1 MIPVGHE
8 RPLAESG
15 HVFWRKGDLPRE
27 PELVQRR
34 AATQMRAE
42 LSDAIVHEHRD
53 VEDTRDGVNG
63 VDETERN
70 PTGEAHVLGPV
81 VGLAKSGDS
90 AFLEG
95 GLKIV
100 KDRPQT
106 SLP

>member
-8 RPLAESG
+8 RPLAERG

-27 PELVQRR
+27 PELVERR

-42 LSDAIVHEHRD
+42 LSDAIVHEHRG

-63 VDETERN
+63 ADETESN
-70 PTGEAHVLGPV
+70 PSGEAHVLGLV

-100 KDRPQT
+100 EDRPQT